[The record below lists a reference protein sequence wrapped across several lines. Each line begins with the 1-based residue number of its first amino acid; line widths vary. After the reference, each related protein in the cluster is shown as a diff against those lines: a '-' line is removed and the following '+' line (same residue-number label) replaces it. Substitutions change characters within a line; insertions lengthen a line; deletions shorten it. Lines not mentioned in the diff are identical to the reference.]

1 MSLRTT
7 VRAVFG
13 VLFIL
18 LALPAVIVL
27 ASEAAGASASPT
39 SLVGV
44 VVAEHG
50 DDFAADSARPYL
62 TLVTGHDRYSLVGP
76 GAAWV
81 KPGQYVHVQ
90 GNLAGGT
97 ISLASRDSVQL
108 DTASKLSAAE
118 STALQSTSISSATA
132 QAKKLAVLLINFVAP
147 TPAPTPSPTPCA
159 TPTPNPS
166 GTPAPTPTS
175 ATPTPGSSASP
186 SATATPTT
194 TPFNCPT
201 PPPSPT
207 PTPTPPQPWTTT
219 QVAGHYF
226 NNTKSVASFYREAS
240 NGSLTLT
247 GDVFGWYTLAVSTST
262 CDYYGFATAARAAAT
277 AAGVN
282 LAAYT
287 NVVYA
292 FPRVSACSWGGMGN
306 VNGPYSWINGNA
318 AMGVYVPS
326 HELGHNF
333 GSHHASSLTC
343 TNSSGVRV
351 QYSNNCTAS
360 EYGDPFDVMGSNGSS
375 SGGIHHLNT
384 WARRQ
389 IGVLTTA
396 DQMTVTAS
404 GTYTVAT
411 AQVDGGTPRILRVL
425 RPSGDYYYLEF
436 RQPYGLFEDWATTSA
451 AVNGVMIR
459 IAPNTSR
466 VQSKLIDAHP
476 ETAGF
481 GDAPLRVGEK
491 FVDKVNTIT
500 IITRSI
506 SAAGATFYVQVGPD
520 ITPPTAPG
528 PLSAAWTGASSVGL
542 AWTAAS
548 DEIGVTGYEV
558 RRDGTLLATVSG
570 STLTFA
576 DTAAPA
582 NTQRYTVAARDAA
595 GNVGPVVSANVG
607 APDTTAPLAP
617 PSLGVL
623 ADGPGQATLSWPA
636 ASDNVGVTDYEVR
649 QDGTLL
655 ATVNALSYSASGL
668 TSLQSYTFTV
678 AASDAAGN
686 VGPAAETSL
695 LMPDLVEPGTA
706 GAFVVTATSKTAVT
720 LGWAAAT
727 DDVGVVGYQI
737 SRDGTSVGTT
747 ASLSFSDVALAP
759 ATTYQYAV
767 VAVDAAGNPGLPATV
782 SATTIEA
789 TPPTVTAPVAK
800 FPATGQLGTT
810 SVPVVVS
817 WSATDSSGLAL
828 VELQQSKNGGSW
840 TALTLSSA
848 SATAAALNKP
858 PGNTYRFRT
867 RATDSVG
874 NTSAWVAGPT
884 VSIIARQEGSS
895 TIAYGGSWATAT
907 ASSAYGGALKYAS
920 TSTATA
926 MLTFTGRSVAW
937 IAKRSSTRGVAD
949 VYVDGVLAA
958 TIDLYSAVAQPR
970 MIVFTQ
976 SWGSSAAHTLQVRIK
991 ATSGRPRVDVDAF
1004 LVIN

>member
-13 VLFIL
+13 VLFVL
-18 LALPAVIVL
+18 LALPVVIVL
-27 ASEAAGASASPT
+27 ANESAAVAPSPA

-50 DDFAADSARPYL
+50 DDFAADTERPYL
-62 TLVTGHDRYSLVGP
+62 TLVTAHDRYGLVGP

-97 ISLASRDSVQL
+97 ISLASQDAVQL

-118 STALQSTSISSATA
+118 SAALQSTSVSSATA

-147 TPAPTPSPTPCA
+147 TPAPTPSLTPCTTPTASPSGTTASASPTA
-159 TPTPNPS
+159 TPTP
-166 GTPAPTPTS
+166 
-175 ATPTPGSSASP
+175 
-186 SATATPTT
+186 TATPSS
-194 TPFNCPT
+194 CPT
-201 PPPSPT
+201 PPPATPT
-207 PTPTPPQPWTTT
+207 PTPTATPYQPWTTT
-219 QVAGHYF
+219 QVAGYYF
-226 NNTKSVASFYREAS
+226 NNTKSVASFYREVS
-240 NGSLTLT
+240 NGTLTLT
-247 GDVFGWYTLAVSTST
+247 GNVFGWYTLAMSTST
-262 CDYYGFATAARAAAT
+262 CDYNGFATAARAAAT
-277 AAGVN
+277 AAGVD
-282 LAAYT
+282 LTAYT
-287 NVVYA
+287 NIAYA
-292 FPRVSACSWGGMGN
+292 FPRVSACSWGGLGN

-318 AMGVYVPS
+318 AMGVYVPT

-343 TNSSGVRV
+343 VNSSGVRV
-351 QYSNNCTAS
+351 QYSSNCTAS
-360 EYGDPFDVMGSNGSS
+360 EYGDPFDVMGSNASS

-404 GTYTVAT
+404 GTYSVAT
-411 AQVDGGTPRILRVL
+411 AQVGGGTPRILRVL
-425 RPSGDYYYLEF
+425 RPSGNYYYLEF
-436 RQPYGLFEDWATTSA
+436 RQPYGLFENWATTSA
-451 AVNGVMIR
+451 AVTGVMIR
-459 IAPNTSR
+459 IAPDTSR
-466 VQSKLIDAHP
+466 IQSKLIDAHP

-481 GDAPLRVGEK
+481 GDAPLGVGEK
-491 FVDKVNTIT
+491 FVDKVNDIT

-506 SAAGATFYVQVGPD
+506 SAAGATVYVQVGPD
-520 ITPPTAPG
+520 ITAPTAPG
-528 PLSAAWTGASSVGL
+528 SLSASWTGASSVGL
-542 AWTAAS
+542 AWTAAT
-548 DEIGVTGYEV
+548 DEIGVSGYQV

-570 STLTFA
+570 TTLSFD

-582 NTQRYTVAARDAA
+582 STQRYTVAARDAA
-595 GNVGPVVSANVG
+595 GNVGPAVSAYVG

-617 PSLGVL
+617 ASLGVV

-649 QDGTLL
+649 RDGTLL
-655 ATVNALSYSASGL
+655 ATVDALTYATTGL

-678 AASDAAGN
+678 TASDAAGN
-686 VGPAAETSL
+686 VGPAAQASL

-706 GAFVVTATSKTAVT
+706 GTLNVTSTAKTTVS
-720 LGWAAAT
+720 LGWSPAT

-737 SRDGTSVGTT
+737 SRDGTAVGTT
-747 ASLSFSDVALAP
+747 ASTSFDDVALAP
-759 ATTYQYAV
+759 ATTYAYAV
-767 VAVDAAGNPGLPATV
+767 AAVDAAGNLGVPATV

-789 TPPTVTAPVAK
+789 TPPTVSAPVAA

-817 WSATDSSGLAL
+817 WAATDTSGVAL

-840 TALTLSSA
+840 TALTLSGAAATSA
-848 SATAAALNKP
+848 SLTRT
-858 PGNTYRFRT
+858 PGNTYRFRA

-874 NTSAWVAGPT
+874 NRSSWVAGPT
-884 VSIIARQEGSS
+884 MSLIARQEGSS
-895 TIAYGGSWATAT
+895 TIAYGGSWTSAT
-907 ASSAYGGALKYAS
+907 ASSAYGGALKYA
-920 TSTATA
+920 TRSTATA
-926 MLTFTGRSVAW
+926 TLTFTGRSVAW
-937 IAKRSSTRGVAD
+937 IAKRSTTRGVAD

-958 TIDLYSAVAQPR
+958 TIDLYSASSQPR
-970 MIVFTQ
+970 MIVFTR
-976 SWGSSAAHTLQVRIK
+976 SWGSSAAHTLQVRVK
-991 ATSGRPRVDVDAF
+991 ATSLRPRVDVDAF
-1004 LVIN
+1004 LVIK